1 MITIVD
7 YKMGNLLSIQN
18 MLKKIGYEST
28 ITSDPEKIKSAS
40 KLILPGVGSYATA
53 MNSIMDL
60 NIQDSLNVAVLED
73 KKPILGI
80 CLGMQLMCT
89 KSEEGDGITNGLN
102 WVDASVL
109 RLPNVFDSNKIK
121 IPHIG
126 WSEIDVQKET
136 DLFLKDVSNK
146 FYFVH
151 AYYVDVNDKSDALT
165 TTKYGIEYCS
175 SFQKGNIVGVQFH
188 PEKSHKYGM
197 HLFRKFASM

>member
-151 AYYVDVNDKSDALT
+151 TYYVDVNDKSDALT

>member
-28 ITSDPEKIKSAS
+28 ITSDPEKIKIAS

-102 WVDASVL
+102 WIDASVL

-136 DLFLKDVSNK
+136 DLFIKDVSNK

-151 AYYVDVNDKSDALT
+151 AYYVDLNDKSDALT

-175 SFQKGNIVGVQFH
+175 SFQKGNLIGVQFH

-197 HLFRKFASM
+197 HLFSKFASM

>member
-18 MLKKIGYEST
+18 MLKKIGYESI

-40 KLILPGVGSYATA
+40 KLILPGVGSYSTA
-53 MNSIMDL
+53 MSSIIDL
-60 NIQDSLNVAVLED
+60 KIQDSLNIAVLED
-73 KKPILGI
+73 RKPILGI
-80 CLGMQLMCT
+80 CLGMQLMCSN
-89 KSEEGDGITNGLN
+89 SEEGSGVTDGLN
-102 WVDASVL
+102 WIDASVF
-109 RLPNVFDSNKIK
+109 RLPNNFNSNKIK

-126 WSEIDVQKET
+126 WSEIEIQKET
-136 DLFLKDVSNK
+136 NLFLKDLNNK

-151 AYYVDVNDKSDALT
+151 AFYVNLNEKNDSLT
-165 TTKYGIEYCS
+165 TSHYGIDFCS
-175 SFQKGNIVGVQFH
+175 SFQKDNIIGVQFH